1 MPGIGAK
8 DKLYIF
14 LIINDSI
21 TGGVYVTSLVVP
33 LISVS
38 LYLIYNLIL
47 EGTRRLEMIEE
58 FS

>member
-1 MPGIGAK
+1 MQGIGAK